1 MNTTFH
7 AFEQPITQCPEVPA
21 RFGDDG
27 GKFHYYYDQLADELD
42 EDLTKRLKSQL
53 DSLLIFAGL
62 FAGVNSAFLALTLP
76 MMSADPADDTNALL
90 LQLVK
95 GENKTINSEA
105 DLPSST
111 FSPPPSIYPVNVL
124 FAVSL
129 TCALM
134 SSFLAVLG
142 QQWLVYYRKRS
153 GGGAEHQRK
162 EQLRRQLGAQRWQME
177 LVLDDVLPA
186 LLQVGLV
193 IFCIAFVIYLGTLSS
208 SMSSVIAAMVGTAL
222 VITVGAAVCAT
233 WDRMCPYQ
241 SPLSHLLCWT
251 LDQMKPAVI
260 ALVWL
265 FIFINTYFHQVRRR
279 EGRPP
284 SRGWRGLSQQTEDL
298 KTRSWDAAKKIAS
311 SGLGWVSR
319 KEETADDLA
328 VASVKR
334 VILTSEHT
342 NALIHAAINLCA
354 IDKKASLQQLMSET
368 EFLDRLHDLF
378 SMFCE
383 SNYINPG
390 RRQPMREA
398 AAQAFA
404 SAILHMTLSVGT
416 LMNLA
421 HSKHQRAI
429 EGFSQ
434 GQQSMPYDLRE
445 TVYLLGRKLEGYTW
459 REDTGHMSY
468 LRLFGVFIVPL
479 IYYPGTDWWGPTFQ
493 VAYTLHL
500 RSESPV
506 SHQRFCALTCAIK
519 MGMLYGENVSERREE
534 MSYELVPQLFEL
546 IKSFYER

>member
-1 MNTTFH
+1 MNTAFH
-7 AFEQPITQCPEVPA
+7 AFEQPITKCPEVPA
-21 RFGDDG
+21 RFGEDG
-27 GKFHYYYDQLADELD
+27 GKFHHYYDQLADELD

-76 MMSADPADDTNALL
+76 MMSADPAADTNALL

-95 GENKTINSEA
+95 GENRTINSEV
-105 DLPSST
+105 DLPSSK
-111 FSPPPSIYPVNVL
+111 FSPPSAIYPVNVL

-162 EQLRRQLGAQRWQME
+162 EQLRRQLGAQRWGLE

-193 IFCIAFVIYLGTLSS
+193 IFCIAFVIYLRTLGS
-208 SMSSVIAAMVGTAL
+208 SMSFVIAAMVGTAL
-222 VITVGAAVCAT
+222 VITVGTAVCAT

-251 LDQMKPAVI
+251 LDQTKPAVI
-260 ALVWL
+260 ALVWSFV
-265 FIFINTYFHQVRRR
+265 FIKTYFVQVFRGHRRLYCQPDKPIKALR
-279 EGRPP
+279 
-284 SRGWRGLSQQTEDL
+284 TE
-298 KTRSWDAAKKIAS
+298 SWKEAEDITS
-311 SGLGWVSR
+311 SGLLWVSR
-319 KEETADDLA
+319 NEETDDNLA

-354 IDKKASLQQLMSET
+354 IDDTTSLQQLISNT

-378 SMFCE
+378 SMFCDPE
-383 SNYINPG
+383 ISNPSQ
-390 RRQPMREA
+390 RHPLRKA

-404 SAILHMTLSVGT
+404 SAILHM
-416 LMNLA
+416 
-421 HSKHQRAI
+421 
-429 EGFSQ
+429 
-434 GQQSMPYDLRE
+434 
-445 TVYLLGRKLEGYTW
+445 LLFRGYIN
-459 REDTGHMSY
+459 E
-468 LRLFGVFIVPL
+468 
-479 IYYPGTDWWGPTFQ
+479 PGSFQ
-493 VAYTLHL
+493 VPAGL
-500 RSESPV
+500 
-506 SHQRFCALTCAIK
+506 
-519 MGMLYGENVSERREE
+519 
-534 MSYELVPQLFEL
+534 
-546 IKSFYER
+546 